1 MRFGER
7 KRLTVYVVFEK
18 YPRRFAIFGTVII
31 QFIAYLAQFDRAGG
45 LFDIIESG
53 ITCDLG
59 KIFQNFSVVLTHDVY
74 KFYLFVV
81 FFPFKQDIE
90 NKLSALDT
98 AYKAADTL
106 INSDIAALREAD
118 TEIEASISALDTA
131 YKAADVALQNAVDR
145 VQTNLD
151 NALAELRD
159 ADASNYEDLNLSG
172 RISALATE
180 NEALARRV
188 AALETL
194 FDISS
199 DISGDIVLLKE
210 ELAAAKEALE
220 ASDKGL
226 RNDLTE
232 LDKVGDN
239 RADAYLAVNIVL
251 GVIVLALVGRLVI
264 KPMIEKRRRK
274 KGKTK

>member
-1 MRFGER
+1 MREADTEIEASISALDTAY
-7 KRLTVYVVFEK
+7 KAADTALQN
-18 YPRRFAIFGTVII
+18 AIDQVQTDLDNAVAELESS
-31 QFIAYLAQFDRAGG
+31 IAAN
-45 LFDIIESG
+45 E
-53 ITCDLG
+53 T
-59 KIFQNFSVVLTHDVY
+59 
-74 KFYLFVV
+74 
-81 FFPFKQDIE
+81 DIE

-159 ADASNYEDLNLSG
+159 ADASNYEDLNAKLSNFENAYTEADLMLSG

-251 GVIVLALVGRLVI
+251 GVIVLALVGWLVI